1 MLTAVLPG
9 EAEALHR
16 LYQSLVGL
24 PGCVWDAD
32 YPTLSNAVDD
42 IAAGRVWALRDG
54 QGAIMAAI
62 SVEDDDVAPLFCP
75 EDARPAVC
83 LCRVAVSRAY
93 QGHGLA
99 GGMVQELRDVL
110 RAQGIQ
116 VLRLLVHPGN
126 LPALHTYLRL
136 GFEPLGTCHM
146 YGHHYLAC
154 ALTL

>member
-9 EAEALHR
+9 EAEALCQ
-16 LYQSLVGL
+16 LYQSLIGQ

-32 YPTLSNAVDD
+32 YPTLLNATDD
-42 IAAGRVWALRDG
+42 IAAGRVWAVRDA
-54 QGAIMAAI
+54 QGAIAAAV
-62 SVEDDDVAPLFCP
+62 SVEEDDVAPLFCP

-83 LCRVAVSRAY
+83 LCRVAVSRAC
-93 QGHGLA
+93 QGQGLA
-99 GGMVQELRDVL
+99 GDMVRELMGIL

-136 GFEPLGTCHM
+136 GFEPLGECHM